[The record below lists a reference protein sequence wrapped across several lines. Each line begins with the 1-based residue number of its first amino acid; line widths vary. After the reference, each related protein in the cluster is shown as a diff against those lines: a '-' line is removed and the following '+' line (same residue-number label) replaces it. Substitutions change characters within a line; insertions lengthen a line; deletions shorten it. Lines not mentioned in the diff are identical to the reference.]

1 LKTDTEHGG
10 STMKIA
16 SVATAFLF
24 AICLAMLSACDG
36 DGDGDA
42 AQEEPILIEDA
53 EAVALQVGDL
63 PVDFVA
69 EGEPAHLTNE
79 QTCAASGDAERQEC
93 IDRLEG
99 FGRRDNYQ
107 VAYYATDPTAILFRL
122 NHVFSSVSVYETA
135 TGAAQAFDY
144 SQGKLEQAIRT
155 SEDISRV
162 SAPTVGDESA
172 AFVANLSAA
181 AAGGAVSISSYVVDF
196 RRGNLLVR
204 VGTDVPATLGNVD
217 DAVQLARQ
225 VDQRILRVASLISPT
240 ASPIATP

>member
-1 LKTDTEHGG
+1 
-10 STMKIA
+10 MKIA
-16 SVATAFLF
+16 SVAMTFLF
-24 AICLAMLSACDG
+24 AICLAALSACG
-36 DGDGDA
+36 GDGDA
-42 AQEEPILIEDA
+42 DQEEPILIEDA

-107 VAYYATDPTAILFRL
+107 VAYYATDPTAILFGL

-144 SQGKLEQAIRT
+144 SQTKLEQVIRA

-181 AAGGAVSISSYVVDF
+181 AEGGAVSISSYVVDF

-204 VGTDVPATLGNVD
+204 VGTDVPAALGNVD

-240 ASPIATP
+240 ANPTATP

>member
-1 LKTDTEHGG
+1 
-10 STMKIA
+10 MKIA
-16 SVATAFLF
+16 SVAMTFLF
-24 AICLAMLSACDG
+24 AICLAALSACG
-36 DGDGDA
+36 GDGDA
-42 AQEEPILIEDA
+42 DQEEPILIEDA

-107 VAYYATDPTAILFRL
+107 VAYYATDPTAILFGL

-181 AAGGAVSISSYVVDF
+181 AEGGAVSISSYVVDF

-204 VGTDVPATLGNVD
+204 VGTDVPAALGNVD

-225 VDQRILRVASLISPT
+225 VDQRILRVASPVSPT
-240 ASPIATP
+240 ASPTATP

>member
-1 LKTDTEHGG
+1 
-10 STMKIA
+10 MKIA
-16 SVATAFLF
+16 SVAMTFLF
-24 AICLAMLSACDG
+24 AICLAALSACG
-36 DGDGDA
+36 GDGDA
-42 AQEEPILIEDA
+42 DQEEPILIEDA

-107 VAYYATDPTAILFRL
+107 VAYYATDPTAILFGL

-144 SQGKLEQAIRT
+144 SQGKLEQAIRA

-181 AAGGAVSISSYVVDF
+181 AEGGAVSISSYVVDF

-204 VGTDVPATLGNVD
+204 VGTDVPAALGNVD

-225 VDQRILRVASLISPT
+225 VDQRILRVASPVSPT